1 MSIFSEL
8 KWKAI
13 WSLLALLIAPL
24 SGLAAEHPILPL
36 GSAAPDFSLPGVDG
50 KIHKLSDYAS
60 SKVLVVVFTCDHC
73 PNSQMYEGRVT
84 QLYNDYKDKGVALVA
99 ISPNDP
105 KAIRIDEL
113 DSSDVSDTL
122 DEMKIRVAYKHLQ
135 YPYLYDG
142 ETEAVSRAYG
152 PQASPHIFIFD
163 QQRKLRYEGAID
175 DSYRIEFVKRHY
187 ALDAIN
193 ALLADQEVAVKHTG
207 AFGCSTKWSDKEA
220 ANVAFMEKLNAQPVS
235 LDTVSADALKALH
248 TNADGNVRLIQFWST
263 RCSECLKEFAGIQ
276 DIYRMYSDRN
286 FELVVVATN
295 KPEEK
300 PVVTQWLEK
309 AHATSRNLLFDSE
322 NTAALQKAFD
332 PKWEAGP
339 EVPYTILLDADG
351 NVLYQTDKP
360 VDQLKLRRT
369 ILGQPAIGVYRVE
382 QLLAGKMR
390 DASAYCRT
398 GIGVLADVHGAARLR
413 GAVSRGDRAGRHH
426 SDRGGGEPGHPQGL
440 CGEPWQQ
447 LGDRH

>member
-1 MSIFSEL
+1 MSTFSEL
-8 KWKAI
+8 KKRAI
-13 WSLLALLIAPL
+13 WCLLALLVVPL
-24 SGLAAEHPILPL
+24 TGLAVEHPILPL

-73 PNSQMYEGRVT
+73 PNAQMYEGRLT
-84 QLYNDYKDKGVALVA
+84 QLYNDYKDKGVAVVA

-142 ETEAVSRAYG
+142 DTEVVSRAYG

-175 DSYRIEFVKRHY
+175 DSYRVEFVKKHY

-193 ALLADQEVAVKHTG
+193 ALLADQELAVKHTG

-220 ANVAFMEKLNAQPVS
+220 ANLAFMEKLNAQPVS
-235 LDTVSADALKALH
+235 LDTVSADALNALH
-248 TNADGNVRLIQFWST
+248 KNADGNVRLIQFWST
-263 RCSECLKEFAGIQ
+263 RCSACLEEFAGIQ

-286 FELVVVATN
+286 FELVVVSMN
-295 KPEEK
+295 RPDEK
-300 PVVTQWLEK
+300 PAVTEWLEK
-309 AHATSRNLLFDSE
+309 THATSRNLLFDSE
-322 NTAALQKAFD
+322 NTAALQNAFD
-332 PKWEAGP
+332 PRWQAGP

-351 NVLYQTDKP
+351 NVLYQTDKL

-369 ILGQPAIGVYRVE
+369 ILANLP
-382 QLLAGKMR
+382 
-390 DASAYCRT
+390 SAY
-398 GIGVLADVHGAARLR
+398 IGLNNYWL
-413 GAVSRGDRAGRHH
+413 DR
-426 SDRGGGEPGHPQGL
+426 
-440 CGEPWQQ
+440 
-447 LGDRH
+447 

>member
-1 MSIFSEL
+1 MSIVSEV
-8 KWKAI
+8 KKKAI
-13 WSLLALLIAPL
+13 WSLLALLVGPL
-24 SGLAAEHPILPL
+24 TGLAAEHPILSL
-36 GSAAPDFSLPGVDG
+36 GSPAPDFALPGVDG
-50 KIHKLSDYAS
+50 KIHKLSDYSS

-73 PNSQMYEGRVT
+73 PNAQMYECRVT
-84 QLYNDYKDKGVALVA
+84 QLYNDYKDKGVAVVA

-142 ETEAVSRAYG
+142 DTEAVSRAYG

-207 AFGCSTKWSDKEA
+207 AFGCSTKWSDKEP

-235 LDTVSADALKALH
+235 VDTVSADGLKALH
-248 TNADGNVRLIQFWST
+248 KNADGNVRLIQFWST
-263 RCSECLKEFAGIQ
+263 RCSACLEEFAGIQ

-286 FELVVVATN
+286 FELVVVSMN

-300 PVVTQWLEK
+300 PAVTQWLEK
-309 AHATSRNLLFDSE
+309 THATSRNLLFDSG
-322 NTAALQKAFD
+322 NTAALQTAFN
-332 PKWEAGP
+332 PNWKAGP
-339 EVPYTILLDADG
+339 EIPYTILLDPDG

-369 ILGQPAIGVYRVE
+369 ILANLP
-382 QLLAGKMR
+382 
-390 DASAYCRT
+390 SAY
-398 GIGVLADVHGAARLR
+398 IGLNNYWL
-413 GAVSRGDRAGRHH
+413 
-426 SDRGGGEPGHPQGL
+426 EK
-440 CGEPWQQ
+440 
-447 LGDRH
+447 

>member
-1 MSIFSEL
+1 MSTFSEL
-8 KWKAI
+8 KKKAI
-13 WSLLALLIAPL
+13 WALLAVLVAPL
-24 SGLAAEHPILPL
+24 AGLAAEHPILPL

-73 PNSQMYEGRVT
+73 PNAQMYEGRVT
-84 QLYNDYKDKGVALVA
+84 QLYNDYKDKGVAVVA

-142 ETEAVSRAYG
+142 DTEAVSRAYG

-235 LDTVSADALKALH
+235 LDTVSADAIKALH

-263 RCSECLKEFAGIQ
+263 RCAACLKEFAGIQ

-286 FELVVVATN
+286 FELVVVSMN
-295 KPEEK
+295 KPDEK
-300 PVVTQWLEK
+300 PAVAQWLEK
-309 AHATSRNLLFDSE
+309 THATSRNLLFESE

-332 PKWEAGP
+332 PKWEAGA

-351 NVLYQTDKP
+351 NVLYQTDEP

-369 ILGQPAIGVYRVE
+369 ILANLP
-382 QLLAGKMR
+382 
-390 DASAYCRT
+390 SAY
-398 GIGVLADVHGAARLR
+398 IGLNNYWL
-413 GAVSRGDRAGRHH
+413 
-426 SDRGGGEPGHPQGL
+426 EK
-440 CGEPWQQ
+440 
-447 LGDRH
+447 